1 MKKAYSSFTIGL
13 GILALFFSTLY
24 FYQVNTQL
32 NKYKKYNPAYND
44 YLSAFTSGEVSK
56 HSHVKVRFATDV
68 ANETMINQAMES
80 SPFTFKPAIA
90 GQAVWEDARTIKFV
104 PENKLK
110 SGQVYLSQLD
120 LTNILKEVPDS
131 LQNFLF
137 QFKAKRQHFKVDVL
151 ESTALEDKELN
162 WHRVK
167 GEVIAND
174 RETPQDIEK
183 IFAVEKDGKKLA
195 LKWLH
200 DEKNNRHEFTIDSI
214 ARTNSQAE
222 MLLVWNGDG
231 IGVKHKGTEKL
242 VIPAKGNFKTTQA
255 RSFDDEQQYILVE
268 FSDPLDASQD
278 LEGLVH
284 LGEHKSDLVVDGN
297 KVRVFPK
304 RRLVG
309 DAEVFVEEG
318 IKNIL
323 GHKTQLRF
331 QSKFTFDQ
339 LDPEVELVGKGVIIP
354 QADKLP
360 FAFKAVA
367 VSAVDVRVIRIME
380 KNVAQFLQVNKL
392 DGSDELK
399 RVGTV
404 VYRGKVDL
412 TSTSADL
419 RKWNTH
425 ALDLSKLINAE
436 PGAIYEV
443 AVGFQKEDALC
454 DCDGEADEEDTSDPE
469 DMLALDANWDTYVE
483 ENEDSYWDY
492 YDDYNY
498 RDKKNPCKNAYYH
511 SGQVKKRNVLASD
524 LGLIAKRGTDGRMG
538 LIVTDIKTTKPLS
551 GVKLEVYNYQQKLI
565 SSATTDKQGMA
576 NVPMDVRPFLLV
588 AKQGSQRGYL
598 RLDDGMS
605 LSLSRFDIQGKS
617 YTKGIKGFI
626 YAERGVWRP
635 GDRMYINFI
644 LEDKNKMLPAEHPVT
659 FELTNPRGQLVKRI
673 TTAEDVNGFYSFP
686 TATAVDAPTGNYLAK
701 VKVGGATFSKSFKVE
716 SIMPNRL
723 KIKFDFG
730 KKYLTA
736 GENINGQMEV
746 KWLHGAIAKNLK
758 ADVEVTLTNSS
769 TSFPKYSDFIFDDP
783 ARKFYPEN
791 KRLFKGQVDEQGLA
805 TISTNLTARK
815 ASPGKL
821 LAKFKSKVFEPGGN
835 FSVDRFT
842 LPFHPYKTYVGVKTP
857 KGDAARGMLLTDTD
871 HQVDIV
877 TVSPEGEAISKSNLE
892 VKLYK
897 LNWKW
902 WWDKS
907 NESLTDYKGKMYK
920 KPIQTDN
927 IATVNG
933 KGSWKLRINYPAW
946 GRYLV
951 RVCDGE
957 TGHCT
962 GKIVYIDWPG
972 WAGRAQSD
980 NPGGASMLMF
990 TSNKKSY
997 QVGETV
1003 SLNIPTG
1010 NAGRALVSVESG
1022 SKVLQ
1027 AHWVDAVKGMTKFDF
1042 KTTPD
1047 MAPNVYVNVTLLQP
1061 HNQTKNDLPMRLYGI
1076 IPIKVEDPKTKLKP
1090 VLAMDDV
1097 LEPLQNVTVSVS
1109 ESSGRPMTYTLAV
1122 VDEGLLDLTRFKTPS
1137 PWQAFYQREA
1147 LKVKTWDMFDDVMG
1161 AYGAEMKNL
1170 LSIGGDG
1177 AAKAVNN
1184 TKQDR
1189 FKPVVIYLGPFK
1201 LKSGEKRSHSFQMP
1215 NYVGSVKTMVVAGD
1229 TKGAYGSVDK
1239 ATPVKKPLM
1248 ALASLP
1254 RVIGPGESFSLP
1266 VTIFTMEKSIQNVQV
1281 SVQGNDMINVAGL
1294 KTKNLRF
1301 TDVGEKIIN
1310 FNLKA
1315 RSSLGKGSVKVIAK
1329 SGGNVAV
1336 YEVDVDVR
1344 TPNPRVTDVYA
1355 SAIEGNRTWQ
1365 QNFTPV
1371 GMAGT
1376 NHGVLEVSSIPPLN
1390 LGKRLEYLIRYP
1402 YGCIEQTTSSGFPQV
1417 YLSTLLD
1424 LSPRQKAEVTKN
1436 IKATIDRLKGFQ
1448 VSSGGFS
1455 YWPGNATA
1463 DEWGT
1468 NYGGHFLLEAKE
1480 VGYNVPSVMLNN
1492 WKAFQSKKARQWNGG
1507 NRAEELTQAYR
1518 LYLLAL
1524 AKSPE
1529 MGAMNRMRLKKS
1541 LNTAAKWNLA
1551 AAYYLAG
1558 QPEVAKQVSQN
1569 VSIEVANYTELSNT
1583 YGSGIRDKAI
1593 ILQALSIM
1601 KDRTK
1606 AVPLVRAIS
1615 DGLSSDKWMNT
1626 QATAYCL
1633 VAMGKYVGKSSTSSN
1648 MKFAYRVNGGDWQ
1661 NVKSES
1667 PVWQMEMDKVS
1678 AGNVE
1683 FKNNGGGIIYSR
1695 IVLDGIPEKGDQTDA
1710 ESGLAL
1716 SIIYK
1721 TMSGQTIDPA
1731 EIKQGTDFK
1740 AEVTVKNTGV
1750 RGDYHELALNQI
1762 FPSGWEIHNAR
1773 LDANDTY
1780 LGDKPEYQDFRDD
1793 RVYTFF
1799 DLKQGRSK
1807 KFIVLLNASYAGN
1820 FYLPTVS
1827 CEAMYDRTI
1836 SARKHGT
1843 WVKVVK

>member
-1 MKKAYSSFTIGL
+1 MKKAYSSFTVGL
-13 GILALFFSTLY
+13 GILALFFSTIY
-24 FYQVNTQL
+24 FYQVNSQL
-32 NKYKKYNPAYND
+32 NKYKKYDPAFNR

-56 HSHVKVRFATDV
+56 HSEIIVQF
-68 ANETMINQAMES
+68 ANEVADEDMIQKALES
-80 SPFTFKPAIA
+80 SPFSFEPDLEGK
-90 GQAVWEDARTIKFV
+90 AVWRDARTIKFV
-104 PENKLK
+104 PDQKMK
-110 SGQVYLSQLD
+110 SGQVYLSELD
-120 LTNILKEVPDS
+120 LSRIFDDVPDT
-131 LQNFLF
+131 LKTFMF
-137 QFKAKRQHFKVDVL
+137 QFKAKKQHFKVDVL
-151 ESTALEDKELN
+151 ESTALEDQELN
-162 WHRVK
+162 WHRVE
-167 GEVIAND
+167 GELVTND
-174 RETPQDIEK
+174 REASNDIEK
-183 IFAVEKDGKKLA
+183 IFVVEKDGKKLA
-195 LKWLH
+195 IKWEH
-200 DEKNNRHEFTIDSI
+200 EENGNRHKFKIDSI
-214 ARTNSQAE
+214 ARTDNAAE

-231 IGVKHKGTEKL
+231 IGVSHKGTRK
-242 VIPAKGNFKTTQA
+242 VMIPAKGNFKTTIA
-255 RSFDDEQQYILVE
+255 RSFDELEQYILVE
-268 FSDPLDASQD
+268 FSDPLDASQN
-278 LEGLVH
+278 LEGLIH
-284 LGEHKSDLVVDGN
+284 LGEHDADLVVEGN
-297 KVRVFPK
+297 KVKVFPK

-309 DAEVFVEEG
+309 EVELAVEEG
-318 IKNIL
+318 IANIL

-339 LDPEVELVGKGVIIP
+339 IDPQVRLVGKGVIIP
-354 QADKLP
+354 QGNNLP
-360 FAFKAVA
+360 FVFEAVNL
-367 VSAVDVRVIRIME
+367 SAVDVRIIRIFE
-380 KNVAQFLQVNKL
+380 KNVPQFLQVNKL
-392 DGSDELK
+392 GGNDELK
-399 RVGTV
+399 RVGDLV
-404 VYRGKVDL
+404 HRERVDL
-412 TSTSADL
+412 TQTAADL
-419 RKWNTH
+419 RKWNRH

-436 PGAIYEV
+436 PGAIYEI
-443 AVGFQKEDALC
+443 AIGFQKEDALC
-454 DCDGEADEEDTSDPE
+454 DCDGEEEERGEPA

-483 ENEDSYWDY
+483 ENDDSYWDY

-498 RDKKNPCKNAYYH
+498 ENKQNPCKNAYYH
-511 SGQVKKRNVLASD
+511 AGRVKKRNVLASD
-524 LGLIAKRGTDGRMG
+524 LGLIAKRGTDGKMG
-538 LIVTDIKTTKPLS
+538 MIVTDLKTTKPLS
-551 GVKLEVYNYQQKLI
+551 GVKLEVYNYQQKVI
-565 SSATTDKQGMA
+565 ASTTTDKQGMA
-576 NVPMDVRPFLLV
+576 NVPVGVRPFLLV
-588 AKQGSQRGYL
+588 AKQGNQRGYL

-644 LEDKNKMLPAEHPVT
+644 LEDKNKMLPTEHPVT
-659 FELTNPRGQLVKRI
+659 FELNNPRGQLVKKI
-673 TTAEDVNGFYSFP
+673 TTTDGINGFYSFA
-686 TATAVDAPTGNYLAK
+686 TATAPDAPTGNYLAK
-701 VKVGGATFSKSFKVE
+701 VKVGGATFTKSFKVE
-716 SIMPNRL
+716 AIVPNRL

-730 KKYLTA
+730 KKYLVA
-736 GENINGQMEV
+736 GENISADMEV
-746 KWLHGAIAKNLK
+746 KWLHGAVAQNMK
-758 ADVEVTLTNSS
+758 ADVEVTLTKST
-769 TSFPKYSDFIFDDP
+769 TSFPRYTDYIFDDP

-791 KRLFKGQVDEQGLA
+791 KRIFNGKVNEEGKA
-805 TISTNLTARK
+805 TINTNLTARK

-871 HQVDIV
+871 HPIDIV
-877 TVSPEGEAISKSNLE
+877 TLSPEGNPISKSNLE

-897 LNWKW
+897 LDWKW

-907 NESLTDYKGKMYK
+907 QDNLVDYKGKMYK
-920 KPIQTDN
+920 KAIQSGSVS
-927 IATVNG
+927 TVNG
-933 KGSWKLRINYPAW
+933 KGSWKLRVNYPQW

-962 GKIVYIDWPG
+962 GKVIYIDWPG

-990 TSNKKSY
+990 TSNKKKY
-997 QVGETV
+997 QVGENVT
-1003 SLNIPTG
+1003 LNIPTG

-1022 SKVLQ
+1022 SKVIA
-1027 AHWVDAVKGMTKFDF
+1027 AHWVDAVKGMTKFEF
-1042 KTTPD
+1042 KTTPE

-1061 HNQTKNDLPMRLYGI
+1061 HNQTKNDLPIRLYGI

-1090 VLAMDDV
+1090 VLTMDDV
-1097 LEPLQNVTVSVS
+1097 LEPMQDVTVSIA
-1109 ESSGRPMTYTLAV
+1109 ENQGREMTYTLAV

-1137 PWQAFYQREA
+1137 PWDAFYQREA
-1147 LKVKTWDMFDDVMG
+1147 LKVKTWDMYEDVVG
-1161 AYGAEMKNL
+1161 AYGAEIKSL
-1170 LSIGGDG
+1170 LSLGGDG
-1177 AAKAVNN
+1177 AARAVNN
-1184 TKQDR
+1184 SKQDR
-1189 FKPVVIYLGPFK
+1189 FKPVVIYMGPFK
-1201 LKSGEKRSHSFQMP
+1201 LKPGEKRNHSFKMP
-1215 NYVGSVKTMVVAGD
+1215 NYVGSVRTMVVAGD
-1229 TKGAYGSVDK
+1229 HKGAYGSVEK

-1281 SVQGNDMINVAGL
+1281 SVEGNELINVAGL
-1294 KTKNLRF
+1294 RKKNLRF
-1301 TDVGEKIIN
+1301 TDVGEKMLN

-1315 RSSLGKGSVKVIAK
+1315 RSSLGTGSVRVVAK

-1336 YEVDVDVR
+1336 YEVDIEVR

-1355 SAIEGNRTWQ
+1355 SAIEGNRTWS
-1365 QNFTPV
+1365 QNYTPV

-1376 NHGVLEVSSIPPLN
+1376 NHGVLEVSSVPPLN

-1417 YLSTLLD
+1417 YLATLLD
-1424 LSPRQKAEVTKN
+1424 LSPKQKAEITRN
-1436 IKATIDRLKGFQ
+1436 LKATIERLRGFQ
-1448 VSSGGFS
+1448 VSNGGFA
-1455 YWPGNATA
+1455 YWPGNAEA
-1463 DEWGT
+1463 NEWGT
-1468 NYGGHFLLEAKE
+1468 NYAGHFLLEAKE
-1480 VGYNVPSVMLNN
+1480 VGYHVSSVVMNN
-1492 WKAFQSKKARQWNGG
+1492 WKAFQSKRARQWNGG

-1529 MGAMNRMRLKKS
+1529 MGAMNRLRLKGS

-1558 QPEVAKQVSQN
+1558 QPEVAQQVAN
-1569 VSIEVANYTELSNT
+1569 GLTMEVANYTELSNT

-1601 KDRTK
+1601 RDRNR
-1606 AVPLVRAIS
+1606 ALPLVRAIS
-1615 DGLSSDKWMNT
+1615 DGLSSDQWMNT

-1633 VAMGKYVGKSSTSSN
+1633 VAMGKYIGKNPTGDN
-1648 MKFAYRVNGGDWQ
+1648 MKFAYRLNGGDWKS
-1661 NVKSES
+1661 VKSDKTI
-1667 PVWQMEMDKVS
+1667 WQVEMEKVG

-1683 FKNNGGGIIYSR
+1683 FKNNGGNIIYAR
-1695 IVLDGIPEKGDQTDA
+1695 LVLDGIPEKGDQTDA
-1710 ESGLAL
+1710 ANGLAL
-1716 SIIYK
+1716 NITYK

-1780 LGDKPEYQDFRDD
+1780 LGDKPDYQDFRDD

-1807 KFIVLLNASYAGN
+1807 KFIILLNASYSGN
-1820 FYLPTVS
+1820 YYLPTVS
-1827 CEAMYDRTI
+1827 CEAMYDRKI
-1836 SARKHGT
+1836 NARKHGT